1 MISPSARR
9 PHDPGTSIRTDAR
22 LDATTRQKVDDLAK
36 YFCRPRA
43 AVLCHIMHWG
53 LGRGQTGP
61 LDQGDEQG
69 PVRHLHLYV
78 QTELHGRVEKAAAA
92 SGMKMAPWLRH
103 MVCQITITDF
113 PRSWQEARSEKR
125 SHDSRTY
132 GQRFMLRLDEPSQIK
147 LQQLVKQFGALKAE
161 IIRQLIAQAEPED
174 FPASWQMGVAEQRVQ
189 TRSMEV

>member
-1 MISPSARR
+1 M
-9 PHDPGTSIRTDAR
+9 DAR
-22 LDATTRQKVDDLAK
+22 LDPTTRAKVDDLAQH
-36 YFCRPRA
+36 FHQPRA
-43 AVLCHIMHWG
+43 SVLCHIMHWG

-92 SGMKMAPWLRH
+92 SGMKMAPWLCH